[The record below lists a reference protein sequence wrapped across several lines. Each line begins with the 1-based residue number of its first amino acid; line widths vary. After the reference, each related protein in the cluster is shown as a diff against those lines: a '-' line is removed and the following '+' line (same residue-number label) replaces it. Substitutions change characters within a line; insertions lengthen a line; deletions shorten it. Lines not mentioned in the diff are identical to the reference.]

1 MKKLGS
7 LVILALVSSLALANE
22 VTETNN
28 LTLAAVDTASSPS
41 WALEATRPTSEK
53 RLNEALEEKTLEL
66 TEKIN
71 AQLEKSLEEKLNRE
85 IVF

>member
-7 LVILALVSSLALANE
+7 LVILALVSGLTLANE

-41 WALEATRPTSEK
+41 WALEAARPTSEK